1 MDSILPV
8 LTAATLSIAAAVATF
23 VFARRLGLTSV
34 QREAA
39 FQETRLVA
47 TLKDRMALLEEENRQ
62 LREEVARLERRYERL
77 ERDYEELLRRVE
89 KVTNDAR

>member
-8 LTAATLSIAAAVATF
+8 ISAATISIAAAIATF
-23 VFARRLGLTSV
+23 VFARRLGLTNV

-39 FQETRLVA
+39 FQESRLVA
-47 TLKDRMALLEEENRQ
+47 TLKDRLTILEEENRQ
-62 LREEVARLERRYERL
+62 LKEEVSRLERRYERL

-89 KVTNDAR
+89 RVTKDG